1 MLKQQPRFE
10 LSRPSTAA
18 FELTGSETRA
28 CRDVPPVLLM
38 ATLETLSC
46 ARAPCAR
53 GASAPRQVWVGLQ
66 WSGCA
71 LWAEEA
77 LTREVWGG
85 RAHTPR
91 NPPDLLEPSPLHWP
105 SAGSSFDVGDP
116 RVQGAELKF
125 QDGLHS
131 IKDFTLVPAVADHLS
146 VPVTKDGAVQ
156 DETGGDP
163 S

>member
-1 MLKQQPRFE
+1 M
-10 LSRPSTAA
+10 
-18 FELTGSETRA
+18 
-28 CRDVPPVLLM
+28 
-38 ATLETLSC
+38 
-46 ARAPCAR
+46 
-53 GASAPRQVWVGLQ
+53 GLQ

-163 S
+163 SSHTCQGLGKFHFLFLSIIQICL